1 MPISLKNYL
10 GGIFS
15 KKDYL
20 SPSYIN
26 LTNPKYIEIDGMYYS
41 GLLVVNYIREQDDLI
56 FKSLI
61 DSNTNIYI
69 SMYYEK
75 QDTYK
80 VIKDLTY
87 NIGNVKVDL
96 EKIGESRQDA
106 EIAAFTYNDAKYIR
120 REMQI
125 NNEELYFLYT
135 YIMTFA
141 ENTKELEYNLN
152 KLEGLLRSRGIQ
164 TKKSYFR
171 QEQTFLSC
179 MPLMQNNSDV
189 KEITKRNILTNSL
202 VSTYPFISSAIFDET
217 GIFIGENI
225 YNNSLIFVDKFNTN
239 KYKNANM
246 CIFGT
251 SGAGKSYFTKLMIL
265 RYALFGL
272 EQYIIDP
279 DREYTN
285 LGNNLGGTII
295 KLGPSSNTYINIL
308 DIREE
313 SLEDEQKGYL
323 TTKIGKLMG
332 FFKLI
337 FENIKE
343 DEKTIL
349 EKAIIKTYNQK
360 GITFNDKSL
369 YSKGKFKSSGEM
381 PTLGDLYSNLNQNLK
396 VKIFPFINGS
406 LSFFNKK
413 TNVKLNNSLI
423 IADIYELGE
432 ENLKF
437 GMYAF
442 IELFWDKIK
451 KERKT
456 KKAIYLDEI
465 WRLIG
470 VTSNKEVAS
479 FIYKIFKTIRKYG
492 GSGVAITQDVS
503 DLFSLE
509 EGTYGKSILNNSSIK
524 IFFNLEEEN
533 IKVLSKYTDISN
545 KEKIEIKSF
554 KRGECLMFIGQEHI
568 LTKIKSA
575 DFEKEIIG
583 GNEN

>member
-1 MPISLKNYL
+1 ML
-10 GGIFS
+10 
-15 KKDYL
+15 
-20 SPSYIN
+20 
-26 LTNPKYIEIDGMYYS
+26 YS

-56 FKSLI
+56 LKSII
-61 DSNTNIYI
+61 DSNINLYL

-96 EKIGESRQDA
+96 EKIGENRQDA

-120 REMQI
+120 KEMQI
-125 NNEELYFLYT
+125 NNEELYFLYM
-135 YIMTFA
+135 YLMIFSK
-141 ENTKELEYNLN
+141 NKDELEYNLT
-152 KLEGLLRSRGIQ
+152 KIEGFLRSRGMQ
-164 TKKSYFR
+164 TKRAYFR
-171 QEQTFLSC
+171 QEQTYLSC
-179 MPLMQNNSDV
+179 LPLMQNHTDV
-189 KEITKRNILTNSL
+189 KEITKRNILTNSIIA
-202 VSTYPFISSAIFDET
+202 TYPFISSAVFDEE

-225 YNNSLIFVDKFNTN
+225 YNNSLIFIDRYDSN

-246 CIFGT
+246 CILGT

-272 EQYIIDP
+272 EQYVIDP
-279 DREYTN
+279 DREYSE
-285 LGNNLGGTII
+285 LGKALGATII

-313 SLEDEQKGYL
+313 SLEDDQKGYL
-323 TTKIGKLMG
+323 ATKIEKLIG

-337 FENIKE
+337 IQDIKE
-343 DEKTIL
+343 EDKSLIED
-349 EKAIIKTYNQK
+349 AIIKTYK
-360 GITFNDKSL
+360 EKEITFKDESL
-369 YSKGKFKSSGEM
+369 YKNGKFKDTKDM
-381 PTLGDLYSNLNQNLK
+381 PILEDLYNKLNKKMKAKL
-396 VKIFPFINGS
+396 FPFIYGS
-406 LSFFNKK
+406 MKFFNNY
-413 TNVKLNNSLI
+413 TNVILDNNII

-432 ENLKF
+432 ENIKY

-442 IELFWDKIK
+442 IELFWNKIK
-451 KERKT
+451 KERIK

-492 GSGVAITQDVS
+492 GSGIAITQDVS
-503 DLFSLE
+503 DLFSLD
-509 EGTYGKSILNNSSIK
+509 EGTYGKSILNNSNIK
-524 IFFNLEEEN
+524 VFFNLEEEN
-533 IKVLSKYTDISN
+533 IKVLDKYTELSN

-554 KRGECLMFIGQEHI
+554 KKGECLMFVGQEHI
-568 LTKIKSA
+568 LTKIISA
-575 DFEKEIIG
+575 DFEKRIIG
-583 GNEN
+583 GN

>member
-1 MPISLKNYL
+1 ML
-10 GGIFS
+10 
-15 KKDYL
+15 
-20 SPSYIN
+20 
-26 LTNPKYIEIDGMYYS
+26 YS

-56 FKSLI
+56 LKSII
-61 DSNTNIYI
+61 DSNINLYL

-96 EKIGESRQDA
+96 EKIGENRQDA

-120 REMQI
+120 KEMQI
-125 NNEELYFLYT
+125 NNEELYFLYM
-135 YIMTFA
+135 YLMIFSK
-141 ENTKELEYNLN
+141 NKDELEYNLT
-152 KLEGLLRSRGIQ
+152 KIEGFLRSRGMQ
-164 TKKSYFR
+164 TKRAYFR
-171 QEQTFLSC
+171 QEQTYLSC
-179 MPLMQNNSDV
+179 LPLMQNHTDV
-189 KEITKRNILTNSL
+189 KEITKRNILTNSIIA
-202 VSTYPFISSAIFDET
+202 TYPFISSAVFDEE

-225 YNNSLIFVDKFNTN
+225 YNNSLIFIDRYDSN

-272 EQYIIDP
+272 EQYVIDP
-279 DREYTN
+279 DREYSE
-285 LGNNLGGTII
+285 LGKALGATII

-313 SLEDEQKGYL
+313 SLEDDQKGYL
-323 TTKIGKLMG
+323 ATKIEKLIG

-337 FENIKE
+337 IQDIKE
-343 DEKTIL
+343 EDKSLIED
-349 EKAIIKTYNQK
+349 AIIKTYK
-360 GITFNDKSL
+360 EKEITFKDESL
-369 YSKGKFKSSGEM
+369 YKNGKFKDTKDM
-381 PTLGDLYSNLNQNLK
+381 PILEDLYNKLNKKMKAKL
-396 VKIFPFINGS
+396 FPFIYGS
-406 LSFFNKK
+406 MKFFNNY
-413 TNVKLNNSLI
+413 TNVILDNNII

-432 ENLKF
+432 ENIKY

-442 IELFWDKIK
+442 IELFWNKIK
-451 KERKT
+451 KERIK

-492 GSGVAITQDVS
+492 GSGIAITQDVS
-503 DLFSLE
+503 DLFSLD
-509 EGTYGKSILNNSSIK
+509 EGTYGKSILNNSNIK
-524 IFFNLEEEN
+524 VFFNLEEEN
-533 IKVLSKYTDISN
+533 IKVLDKYTELSN

-554 KRGECLMFIGQEHI
+554 KKGECLMFVGQEHI
-568 LTKIKSA
+568 LTKIISA
-575 DFEKEIIG
+575 DFEKRIIG
-583 GNEN
+583 VN

>member
-1 MPISLKNYL
+1 ML
-10 GGIFS
+10 
-15 KKDYL
+15 
-20 SPSYIN
+20 
-26 LTNPKYIEIDGMYYS
+26 YS

-56 FKSLI
+56 LKSII
-61 DSNTNIYI
+61 DSNVNLYLSI
-69 SMYYEK
+69 YYEK

-96 EKIGESRQDA
+96 EKIGENRQDA

-120 REMQI
+120 KEMQI
-125 NNEELYFLYT
+125 NNEELYFLYIYLT
-135 YIMTFA
+135 IFS
-141 ENTKELEYNLN
+141 KDKSELEYNLT
-152 KLEGLLRSRGIQ
+152 KIEGLLRSRGMQ
-164 TKKSYFR
+164 TKRAYFR
-171 QEQTFLSC
+171 QEQTYLSC
-179 MPLMQNNSDV
+179 LPLMQNHIDV
-189 KEITKRNILTNSL
+189 KEITKRNI
-202 VSTYPFISSAIFDET
+202 SSAIFDEE

-225 YNNSLIFVDKFNTN
+225 YNNSLIFIDRYNSD

-279 DREYTN
+279 DREYSK
-285 LGNNLGGTII
+285 LGEKLGATII
-295 KLGPSSNTYINIL
+295 KLGPSSNTFINIL

-313 SLEDEQKGYL
+313 SLEEDQKGYL
-323 TTKIGKLMG
+323 ATKIDKLIG

-337 FENIKE
+337 IQDLQDEEKSVLEN
-343 DEKTIL
+343 
-349 EKAIIKTYNQK
+349 AIIKTYKEK
-360 GITFNDKSL
+360 GINFKDESL
-369 YSKGKFKSSGEM
+369 YKNGKFKDTKDM
-381 PTLGDLYSNLNQNLK
+381 PILEDLYKKLNKKMKAKL
-396 VKIFPFINGS
+396 FPFIYGS
-406 LSFFNKK
+406 MKFFNNH
-413 TNVKLNNSLI
+413 TNVVLNNNII

-432 ENLKF
+432 ENIKY

-442 IELFWDKIK
+442 IELFWNKIK
-451 KERKT
+451 KERIK

-503 DLFSLE
+503 DLFSLD

-524 IFFNLEEEN
+524 VFFNLEEEN
-533 IKVLSKYTDISN
+533 IKVLEKYTELSN

-554 KRGECLMFIGQEHI
+554 KKGECLMFVGQEHI
-568 LTKIKSA
+568 LTKINSA

-583 GNEN
+583 GN

>member
-1 MPISLKNYL
+1 
-10 GGIFS
+10 
-15 KKDYL
+15 
-20 SPSYIN
+20 
-26 LTNPKYIEIDGMYYS
+26 
-41 GLLVVNYIREQDDLI
+41 
-56 FKSLI
+56 
-61 DSNTNIYI
+61 
-69 SMYYEK
+69 
-75 QDTYK
+75 
-80 VIKDLTY
+80 
-87 NIGNVKVDL
+87 
-96 EKIGESRQDA
+96 
-106 EIAAFTYNDAKYIR
+106 
-120 REMQI
+120 
-125 NNEELYFLYT
+125 
-135 YIMTFA
+135 
-141 ENTKELEYNLN
+141 
-152 KLEGLLRSRGIQ
+152 
-164 TKKSYFR
+164 
-171 QEQTFLSC
+171 
-179 MPLMQNNSDV
+179 
-189 KEITKRNILTNSL
+189 
-202 VSTYPFISSAIFDET
+202 
-217 GIFIGENI
+217 
-225 YNNSLIFVDKFNTN
+225 
-239 KYKNANM
+239 
-246 CIFGT
+246 
-251 SGAGKSYFTKLMIL
+251 MIL
-265 RYALFGL
+265 RCALFGL
-272 EQYIIDP
+272 ELYIVDP
-279 DREYTN
+279 NREYTN
-285 LGNNLGGTII
+285 PGKNLVGTII

-492 GSGVAITQDVS
+492 GSGIAITQDVS
-503 DLFSLE
+503 DLFSLD
-509 EGTYGKSILNNSSIK
+509 EGTYGKSILNNSNIK
-524 IFFNLEEEN
+524 VFFNLEEEN
-533 IKVLSKYTDISN
+533 IKVLDKYTELSN

-554 KRGECLMFIGQEHI
+554 KKGECLMFVGQEHI
-568 LTKIKSA
+568 LTKIISA
-575 DFEKEIIG
+575 DFEKRIIG
-583 GNEN
+583 GN

>member
-61 DSNTNIYI
+61 NSNTNIYI

-343 DEKTIL
+343 NEKTIL

-369 YSKGKFKSSGEM
+369 YSKGKFKSSEEM

>member
-343 DEKTIL
+343 NEKTIL

-369 YSKGKFKSSGEM
+369 YSKGKFKSSEEM

>member
-61 DSNTNIYI
+61 NSNTNIYI

-135 YIMTFA
+135 YIMIFA

-343 DEKTIL
+343 NEKTIL

-369 YSKGKFKSSGEM
+369 YSKGKFKSSEEM

-524 IFFNLEEEN
+524 TFFNLEE
-533 IKVLSKYTDISN
+533 
-545 KEKIEIKSF
+545 
-554 KRGECLMFIGQEHI
+554 EHI

>member
-1 MPISLKNYL
+1 ML
-10 GGIFS
+10 
-15 KKDYL
+15 
-20 SPSYIN
+20 
-26 LTNPKYIEIDGMYYS
+26 YS

-56 FKSLI
+56 LKSII
-61 DSNTNIYI
+61 DSNINLYL

-96 EKIGESRQDA
+96 EKIGENRQDA

-120 REMQI
+120 KEMQI
-125 NNEELYFLYT
+125 NNEELYFLYM
-135 YIMTFA
+135 YLMIFSK
-141 ENTKELEYNLN
+141 NKDELEYNLT
-152 KLEGLLRSRGIQ
+152 KIEGFLRSRGMQ
-164 TKKSYFR
+164 TKRAYFR
-171 QEQTFLSC
+171 QEQTYLSC
-179 MPLMQNNSDV
+179 LPLMQNHTDV
-189 KEITKRNILTNSL
+189 KEITKRNILTNSI
-202 VSTYPFISSAIFDET
+202 VATYPFISSAVFDEE

-225 YNNSLIFVDKFNTN
+225 YNNSLIFIDRYDSN

-279 DREYTN
+279 DREYSE
-285 LGNNLGGTII
+285 LGKALGATII

-313 SLEDEQKGYL
+313 SLEDDQKGYL
-323 TTKIGKLMG
+323 ATKIEKLIG

-337 FENIKE
+337 IQDIKE
-343 DEKTIL
+343 EDKSLIED
-349 EKAIIKTYNQK
+349 AIIKTYK
-360 GITFNDKSL
+360 EKEITFKDESL
-369 YSKGKFKSSGEM
+369 YKNGKFKDTKDM
-381 PTLGDLYSNLNQNLK
+381 PILEDLYNKLNKKMKAKL
-396 VKIFPFINGS
+396 FPFIYGS
-406 LSFFNKK
+406 MKFFNNY
-413 TNVKLNNSLI
+413 TNVILDNNII

-432 ENLKF
+432 ENIKY

-442 IELFWDKIK
+442 IELFWNKIK
-451 KERKT
+451 KERIK

-492 GSGVAITQDVS
+492 GSGIAITQDVS
-503 DLFSLE
+503 DLFSLD
-509 EGTYGKSILNNSSIK
+509 EGTYGKSILNNSNIK
-524 IFFNLEEEN
+524 VFFNLEEEN
-533 IKVLSKYTDISN
+533 IKVLDKYTELSN

-554 KRGECLMFIGQEHI
+554 KKGECLMFVGQEHI
-568 LTKIKSA
+568 LTKIISA
-575 DFEKEIIG
+575 DFEKRIIG
-583 GNEN
+583 GN

>member
-1 MPISLKNYL
+1 ML
-10 GGIFS
+10 
-15 KKDYL
+15 
-20 SPSYIN
+20 
-26 LTNPKYIEIDGMYYS
+26 YS

-56 FKSLI
+56 LKSII
-61 DSNTNIYI
+61 DSNINLYL

-96 EKIGESRQDA
+96 EKIGENRQDA

-120 REMQI
+120 KEMQI
-125 NNEELYFLYT
+125 NNEELYFLYM
-135 YIMTFA
+135 YLMIFSK
-141 ENTKELEYNLN
+141 NKDELEYNLT
-152 KLEGLLRSRGIQ
+152 KIEGFLRSRGMQ
-164 TKKSYFR
+164 TKRAYFR
-171 QEQTFLSC
+171 QEQTYLSC
-179 MPLMQNNSDV
+179 LPLMQNHTDV
-189 KEITKRNILTNSL
+189 KEITKRNILTNSIIA
-202 VSTYPFISSAIFDET
+202 TYPFISSAVFDEE

-225 YNNSLIFVDKFNTN
+225 YNNSLIFIDRYDSN

-272 EQYIIDP
+272 EQYVIDP
-279 DREYTN
+279 DREYSE
-285 LGNNLGGTII
+285 LGKALGATII

-313 SLEDEQKGYL
+313 SLEDDQKGYL
-323 TTKIGKLMG
+323 ATKIEKLIG

-337 FENIKE
+337 IQDIKE
-343 DEKTIL
+343 EEKSLI
-349 EKAIIKTYNQK
+349 EDAIIKTYK
-360 GITFNDKSL
+360 EKEITFKDESL
-369 YSKGKFKSSGEM
+369 YKNGKFKDTKDM
-381 PTLGDLYSNLNQNLK
+381 PILEDLYNKLNKKMKAKL
-396 VKIFPFINGS
+396 FPFIYGS
-406 LSFFNKK
+406 MKFFNNY
-413 TNVKLNNSLI
+413 TNVILDNNII

-432 ENLKF
+432 ENIKY

-442 IELFWDKIK
+442 IELFWNKIK
-451 KERKT
+451 KERIK

-492 GSGVAITQDVS
+492 GSGIAITQDVS
-503 DLFSLE
+503 DLFSLD
-509 EGTYGKSILNNSSIK
+509 EGTYGKSILNNSNIK
-524 IFFNLEEEN
+524 VFFNLEEEN
-533 IKVLSKYTDISN
+533 IKVLDKYTELSN

-554 KRGECLMFIGQEHI
+554 KKGECLMFVGQEHI
-568 LTKIKSA
+568 LTKIISA
-575 DFEKEIIG
+575 DFEKRIIG
-583 GNEN
+583 GN